1 MAAIV
6 LLAFVSIA
14 VCQRNALAKSLSCCG
29 SGAASTESGLGYP
42 WTNLSSLGAAMK
54 DGIAA
59 CYCDRSQNRRFLR
72 QPLVIGRICSVASR
86 SPSPA
91 GPRH

>member
-1 MAAIV
+1 
-6 LLAFVSIA
+6 
-14 VCQRNALAKSLSCCG
+14 
-29 SGAASTESGLGYP
+29 
-42 WTNLSSLGAAMK
+42 MK

-86 SPSPA
+86 NLSPA